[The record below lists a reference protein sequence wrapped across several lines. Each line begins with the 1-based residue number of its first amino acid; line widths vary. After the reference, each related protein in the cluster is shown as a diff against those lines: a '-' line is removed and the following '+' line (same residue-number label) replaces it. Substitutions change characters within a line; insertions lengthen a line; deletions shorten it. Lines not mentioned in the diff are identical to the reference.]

1 VFIEDISV
9 FTDCALC
16 RALLKV
22 ISTANNHNPI
32 AMKKYFLLMM
42 LAASVAV
49 NAQDKKQQ
57 TDTLKKDTVTDE
69 KLLKEVNINTR
80 KKMIERKIDRT
91 VVNVSAFATAA
102 GTDAMD
108 LLGRLPGLRVADDGN
123 INLMGKGATIY
134 VDGKPTYLSGTDL
147 AAYLKSLPTDLL
159 DKIELMPNPPAKYD
173 AAGSG
178 GVINIITKKNKQP
191 GYNASVSANAGTG
204 VYRKVNGSLNMNYRV
219 GKLNLFANAGAGSPR
234 DFENASALRRFLDAD
249 GSAASILEQESE
261 IAYTRNTGNV
271 KLGADYYLNKNTTIG
286 IIWNANRN
294 SMGERG
300 DNRNLMRNGLYQLDS
315 VIYSAN
321 DANSRFRNNLL
332 NMNMVHQFD
341 SLGREWSID
350 LDYGRYQTQTDQV
363 FGNRTFSPQDVL
375 LNSQRIRGTLPREIG
390 IYSAKTDFSLPL
402 NNGLKLNTGLKMSK
416 VSTDNK
422 ADYFTGDGTFEQP
435 DYNRS
440 NSFLY
445 DETITA
451 AYLEGYKEFRRFGM
465 KAGLRA
471 EQTRSEGH
479 QLGNALTA
487 DSSFN
492 RIYLNVFPTLFIS
505 FNPDS
510 TNRNQFFFN
519 YGRRIGRPG
528 YDKLNPFLSLVQR
541 YNQVV
546 GNPFL
551 RPDFTN
557 TFELTHVF
565 KEQLNTIVYYS
576 ELSNVS
582 SEVISP
588 VGDVY
593 VKRPANTGNVHIMGT
608 MVTYNRDLFKWW
620 NADFSVNPERVH
632 MDVLLG
638 GKRVDTVYFAHSFNW
653 FNRFTLSKNCSA
665 EVVMNWGG
673 RSFSGQ
679 NTSSGTAAL
688 RAGIKQQLFKGN
700 GSVGL
705 SGTDLFY
712 SVRTKGR
719 VLNVAGSD
727 GSYLNRRDTRTVML
741 SFSYRISRNAKDNK
755 RLRDRNG
762 AWDEQN
768 RVSF

>member
-1 VFIEDISV
+1 M
-9 FTDCALC
+9 
-16 RALLKV
+16 R
-22 ISTANNHNPI
+22 
-32 AMKKYFLLMM
+32 KYFLLMM
-42 LAASVAV
+42 CTVCFAV
-49 NAQDKKQQ
+49 NAQDKKQP
-57 TDTLKKDTVTDE
+57 TDTAKKDTVTDE

-91 VVNVSAFATAA
+91 VVNVSVFATAA
-102 GTDAMD
+102 GTDAME
-108 LLGRLPGLRVADDGN
+108 LLGRLPGLRATDDGN

-147 AAYLKSLPTDLL
+147 VAYLKSLPTDLL

-219 GKLNLFANAGAGSPR
+219 GKLNLFANAGAGSPK
-234 DFENASALRRFLDAD
+234 DFENASALRRFLNAD

-271 KLGADYYLNKNTTIG
+271 KLGADYYLNKKTTVG
-286 IIWNANRN
+286 VIWTTNRN
-294 SMGERG
+294 SLLERG
-300 DNRNLMRNGLYQLDS
+300 DNRNLMRSGAYQLDS

-321 DANSRFRNNLL
+321 DANSKFRNNLL
-332 NMNMVHQFD
+332 NVNMVHLFD
-341 SLGREWSID
+341 SLGTEWSID
-350 LDYGRYQTQTDQV
+350 LDYGKYQTQIEQI

-375 LNSQRIRGTLPREIG
+375 LNSQRIRGTLPRKIG
-390 IYSAKTDFSLPL
+390 IYSAKTDLSLPL
-402 NNGLKLNTGLKMSK
+402 KYGLKLNTGLKMSK

-422 ADYFTGDGTFEQP
+422 ADYFTGDGASEQP

-440 NSFLY
+440 NTFLY
-445 DETITA
+445 NESIAA
-451 AYLEGYKEFRRFGM
+451 AYLEGYKEFKRFGV

-471 EQTRSEGH
+471 ERAASEGH
-479 QLGNALTA
+479 QLGNALAA

-492 RIYLNVFPTLFIS
+492 RTYLNVFPTLFVS
-505 FNPDS
+505 FKPDS
-510 TNRNQFFFN
+510 ANRNQFFFN

-541 YNQVV
+541 YNQVA

-576 ELSNVS
+576 ELSNIS
-582 SEVISP
+582 SDVINP

-593 VKRPANTGNVHIMGT
+593 VRRPVNTGNIRITGA
-608 MVTYNRDLFKWW
+608 MVTYNRDIFKWW

-632 MDVLLG
+632 MDVLLD

-653 FNRFTLSKNCSA
+653 FNRFTLSKDCSA

-688 RAGIKQQLFKGN
+688 RAGIKQQMFKGN
-700 GSVGL
+700 ASLGL
-705 SGTDLFY
+705 SGSDLFY
-712 SVRTKGR
+712 SVRTRGR
-719 VLNVAGSD
+719 VLNVTGSD
-727 GSYLNRRDTRTVML
+727 GSYRNRKDSRSVML

-762 AWDEQN
+762 ARDEQN
-768 RVSF
+768 RVINP

>member
-1 VFIEDISV
+1 M
-9 FTDCALC
+9 
-16 RALLKV
+16 R
-22 ISTANNHNPI
+22 
-32 AMKKYFLLMM
+32 KYFLLLMCT
-42 LAASVAV
+42 VCFAV
-49 NAQDKKQQ
+49 NAQDKKQL
-57 TDTLKKDTVTDE
+57 TDSVKKDTVTDE

-102 GTDAMD
+102 GTDAME
-108 LLGRLPGLRVADDGN
+108 LLGRLPGLRATDDGN

-134 VDGKPTYLSGTDL
+134 VDGKPTNWSGTDL
-147 AAYLKSLPTDLL
+147 VAYLKSLPTDLL

-219 GKLNLFANAGAGSPR
+219 GKLNLFANAGAGSPK
-234 DFENASALRRFLDAD
+234 DFENASALRRFLNAD

-271 KLGADYYLNKNTTIG
+271 KLGADYYLNKKATVG
-286 IIWNANRN
+286 VIWNTNRN
-294 SMGERG
+294 SLLERG
-300 DNRNLMRNGLYQLDS
+300 DNRNLMRGGVYQLDS

-321 DANSRFRNNLL
+321 DANSKFRNNLV
-332 NMNMVHQFD
+332 NVNMVHLFD
-341 SLGREWSID
+341 SLGTEWSID
-350 LDYGRYQTQTDQV
+350 LDYGKYQTQIDQI

-375 LNSQRIRGTLPREIG
+375 LNSQRIRGTLPRKIG
-390 IYSAKTDFSLPL
+390 IYSAKTDLSLPL
-402 NNGLKLNTGLKMSK
+402 KYGLKLNTGLKMSK

-422 ADYFTGDGTFEQP
+422 ADYFTGDRAFEQP

-440 NSFLY
+440 NTFLY
-445 DETITA
+445 NESIAA
-451 AYLEGYKEFRRFGM
+451 AYLEGYTEFKRFGV

-471 EQTRSEGH
+471 ERTASEGH
-479 QLGNALTA
+479 QLGNALAA

-492 RIYLNVFPTLFIS
+492 RTYLNVFPTLFVS
-505 FNPDS
+505 FKPDS
-510 TNRNQFFFN
+510 ANRNQFFFN

-541 YNQVV
+541 YNQVA

-593 VKRPANTGNVHIMGT
+593 VRRPANTGNVRITGA
-608 MVTYNRDLFKWW
+608 MVTYNRDIFKWW

-632 MDVLLG
+632 MDVLLA

-653 FNRFTLSKNCSA
+653 FNRFTLSKDCSA

-688 RAGIKQQLFKGN
+688 RAGIKQQMFKGN
-700 GSVGL
+700 ASLGL
-705 SGTDLFY
+705 SGSDLFY
-712 SVRTKGR
+712 SVRTRGR
-719 VLNVAGSD
+719 VLNVTGSD
-727 GSYLNRRDTRTVML
+727 GSYRNRKDSRSVML

-762 AWDEQN
+762 ARDEQN
-768 RVSF
+768 RVINP